1 VQLKYTE
8 NIQEKTIFDPEYC
21 FTGLVTEKT
30 DVFSFGAFL
39 LDLLA
44 GLKLDTPHWRHS
56 ASSLPE
62 GVTSYDEQNW
72 LNEIVDPVLLEER
85 IDQEQLLAFAKLSQS
100 CMRYNGEDRPGIN
113 NRSRWQNNSGVFI
126 SLCHAH
132 HFNLARSPSRLN
144 FNLSFVRL
152 C

>member
-1 VQLKYTE
+1 MIPQRVQLKYTE

-100 CMRYNGEDRPGIN
+100 CMRYNGEDRPGIID
-113 NRSRWQNNSGVFI
+113 RGGKTTQ
-126 SLCHAH
+126 AY
-132 HFNLARSPSRLN
+132 
-144 FNLSFVRL
+144 LSVCAMHTTL
-152 C
+152 T